1 MLHWKLKSP
10 LQTADKFSTTRH
22 RHPGQ
27 SVIVTVLKYL
37 WIVYGESR
45 LRFLQETVPSPWV
58 TPQNP
63 TSQHPPRN
71 TTPATSGC
79 ALPWNPGA
87 TAMPLTTNKMFFLLS
102 RTTSYTHKRK
112 KKYLL
117 YPKWYTFI
125 LKRQERCWSSS
136 INYCHSHTL
145 RQSPGEGNGNP
156 LQYSCLEKT
165 MDRGAWQATVHE
177 VTKSQTRLSN

>member
-22 RHPGQ
+22 RYPGQ
-27 SVIVTVLKYL
+27 SVIVTVLKCL

-112 KKYLL
+112 KKS
-117 YPKWYTFI
+117 TFCI
-125 LKRQERCWSSS
+125 PNDTHSFLKDRKDAGVPVLIIAVLIHWDNPLEKGMATHSS
-136 INYCHSHTL
+136 IL
-145 RQSPGEGNGNP
+145 
-156 LQYSCLEKT
+156 
-165 MDRGAWQATVHE
+165 A
-177 VTKSQTRLSN
+177 